1 MINLK
6 NIKNQKHIDI
16 RLVEILFYTFP
27 VSFIIGN
34 LILSA
39 HLLLFIILSLVL
51 IRKQNLTFRV
61 NKLNFIP
68 IIFFLYLFLSTA
80 FQVSD
85 IFDTWSEIWN
95 VDLEEFPLKDHPT
108 VKSFLLIRFI
118 LLVIIIDILF
128 FNKILNLKKLFLV
141 SLFCTSFV
149 SFDIIIQYLLGY
161 DIFGLEKLEAERYS
175 GPFGN
180 ESIAGGYLQ
189 RFSLLSFFCFY
200 FLNIGKKNFNNLLFF
215 FLITIHAVAI
225 LLSGNR
231 MPLLIFL
238 FGCFLVFIL
247 VKNFRFIMSLSMAA
261 FISIFFVITANN
273 QYIGDRYST
282 FIAEINIFEH
292 LKVKNEE
299 AKSKMQKESKEKE
312 EVKDVN
318 TKSLFLYGGHGSI
331 YRTSIYMWKTQP
343 LFGYGLKG
351 FRFKCWEILEK
362 TKDKKY
368 SCSNHSHNYYFE
380 LLAEAG
386 VIGIFLII
394 IFFVIIIKNSFSY
407 FIKIYKKNNLEFYF
421 FIPIFLTFLVEIW
434 PLKSTGSFFTTW
446 NATFIWI
453 IISILCAMTSSKK

>member
-1 MINLK
+1 
-6 NIKNQKHIDI
+6 
-16 RLVEILFYTFP
+16 
-27 VSFIIGN
+27 
-34 LILSA
+34 
-39 HLLLFIILSLVL
+39 
-51 IRKQNLTFRV
+51 
-61 NKLNFIP
+61 
-68 IIFFLYLFLSTA
+68 
-80 FQVSD
+80 
-85 IFDTWSEIWN
+85 
-95 VDLEEFPLKDHPT
+95 LEEFPLKDHPT

-351 FRFKCWEILEK
+351 FR
-362 TKDKKY
+362 
-368 SCSNHSHNYYFE
+368 
-380 LLAEAG
+380 
-386 VIGIFLII
+386 
-394 IFFVIIIKNSFSY
+394 
-407 FIKIYKKNNLEFYF
+407 
-421 FIPIFLTFLVEIW
+421 
-434 PLKSTGSFFTTW
+434 
-446 NATFIWI
+446 
-453 IISILCAMTSSKK
+453 